1 MVSKRAVRCLGARRQ
16 NAGLGSP
23 HANPPPLFLSIH
35 SNKFE
40 KCRKEQAAFEDKLPA
55 TK

>member
-1 MVSKRAVRCLGARRQ
+1 MPSISFV
-16 NAGLGSP
+16 
-23 HANPPPLFLSIH
+23 LFSLSSLS

-55 TK
+55 TQ